1 MSNETKRSGVP
12 IIIVILL
19 MVISA
24 LSVAV
29 VMLLLER
36 KNTVPPQVPSIEE
49 KVEEILAAEEKTENA
64 PVVEE
69 KTEDVPV
76 VEEEKKEKTPAVEEE
91 KKEEPPADEEK
102 TEESPVVEEKTKES
116 PTVEEKTEEST
127 AVEEKTEESPAVEEK
142 KEEPSAVD
150 LEKLTQSGDK
160 ASLEKAASLGYVPAQ
175 VKLGKLCEENDDYES
190 AAHWFELAAQKADP
204 EANEKLGRYY
214 LHGMGGK
221 PKNFNTAQKYL
232 ENAANAGQISAM
244 KCLGYFNFY
253 TKKYDYALDWFR
265 KSAAQGD
272 PESIYRLGLMYEN
285 GDGVVR
291 DHKEAFEYFKSSAEK
306 GYEDAWV
313 NLGIEYLL
321 GQGTDK
327 DLQEANRWIGKAAK
341 AGIPTAQMIMGDI
354 CQNGWGVPADDDTAA
369 SWYEK
374 ASLGGDKQ
382 AKEKLA
388 LLKQKQA
395 KAKEKPAQTLP
406 KETPKAEKKIT
417 QTKPKETTPV
427 RRKTERPQQPKRTA
441 SSPGIYKAT
450 LDLKLDG
457 PTRVRVGDHF
467 KYVVSVRNS
476 GSDTAENVVVS
487 YTLPIG
493 ISLISD
499 PSSKSFT
506 LNAGSMAPGSKKTAN
521 IEVVADYAGIFINTV
536 SVSGSNT
543 HPKNSSLCTKVI
555 NRR

>member
-36 KNTVPPQVPSIEE
+36 KNNVPPQVPSIED
-49 KVEEILAAEEKTENA
+49 KVEEILAAEVKTETA
-64 PVVEE
+64 PVVEEEEKEEPPAVEE
-69 KTEDVPV
+69 KTEDAPI
-76 VEEEKKEKTPAVEEE
+76 VEEEKKEEHPAVGEKTEETPAVEEE
-91 KKEEPPADEEK
+91 KKEEPP
-102 TEESPVVEEKTKES
+102 V
-116 PTVEEKTEEST
+116 VEEKTEETS
-127 AVEEKTEESPAVEEK
+127 AAEEKT
-142 KEEPSAVD
+142 EEPSAVD

-160 ASLEKAASLGYVPAQ
+160 DSLEKAASLGYVPAQ

-204 EANEKLGRYY
+204 EANEKLGQYY

-232 ENAANAGQISAM
+232 ENAANAGQIGAM
-244 KCLGYFNFY
+244 KLLGYFNFY
-253 TKKYDYALDWFR
+253 LKKYDYALDWFR
-265 KSAAQGD
+265 KSAAKGD
-272 PESIYRLGLMYEN
+272 PEAIYRLGLMYEN
-285 GDGVVR
+285 GDGVVQ

-327 DLQEANRWIGKAAK
+327 DLKEANRWIGKAAK
-341 AGIPTAQMIMGDI
+341 AEIPTAQMIMGDI
-354 CQNGWGVPADDDTAA
+354 YQNGWGVPADDDTAA

-388 LLKQKQA
+388 LLKQKQS

-427 RRKTERPQQPKRTA
+427 RRKTERPHQPKRTA

-476 GSDTAENVVVS
+476 GSDTAENVIVS

-555 NRR
+555 NRRGKF